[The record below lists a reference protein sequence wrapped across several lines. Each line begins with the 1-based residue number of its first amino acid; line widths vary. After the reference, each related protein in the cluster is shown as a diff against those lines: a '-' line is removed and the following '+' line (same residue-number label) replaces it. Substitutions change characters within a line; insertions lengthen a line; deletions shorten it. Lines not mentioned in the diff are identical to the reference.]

1 MARIVKTKVEFE
13 GRVYERETI
22 VPDEQIAPWPGDADL
37 RLVGRPM
44 PRVDG
49 HARVTG
55 QAIYTSDLR
64 LPGMLHACLLRSPH
78 PHALV
83 RAVDSAAAEA
93 AEGVH
98 LVWHLEQPP
107 PVNELRGRGIFH
119 REVAYQGQEVAL
131 VVASSPETAARA
143 ATAIKVLY
151 EELPFVPDLDAALAE
166 GAPPTLLGEGNLVEP
181 EGKVY
186 ERGDPVQGL
195 READGTVEL
204 SYTTAA
210 AVHSALEAHGC
221 VAHWQ
226 GEDLTL
232 WESTQGVFATRNRV
246 AEALSL
252 PLDRVRVVCD
262 FMGGG
267 FGAKQSAG
275 VHSVLAAQAAR
286 ATGRPV
292 RLMLSRGEE
301 QQTGGYR
308 PATRQRI
315 RLGARRDGTLT
326 LIEHE
331 IWEHMGAH
339 ARGGYSPGGP
349 SRSLY
354 ACPNVRTVTWNVRAN
369 TDTGQAFRAPG
380 YVEGMVALEGA
391 MDALASEL
399 GLDPLALRLKNY
411 TEVDPASGR
420 PYTAKGLRAAYDR
433 GAVHTGWWQRHEGA
447 QQDGPWRYGWGMA
460 SQIWGGGGGPPA
472 RAIVKLL
479 PDGTAEVLAGVQD
492 IGTGTRTVLAQIAA
506 EELGMELDAVRI
518 VVGDT
523 LPTPYGP
530 TSSGS
535 QTLPSAGPAVRAA
548 AADCRRQMLGLA
560 AQMLDREGLGPV
572 VGPQAGPEE
581 LTIEGG
587 EVVLRADPALRIAVK
602 EVARRV
608 GGHTLIGQGARGP
621 NPEAAKAGTFG
632 TQFAR
637 VAVNVETGQVRVLQ
651 VVAVHDV
658 GRIINPLTA
667 RSQVYGGIIQGTGY
681 AVTEERLIDGPTGL
695 HLNADLES
703 YHLPTVMDVPQ
714 MEALFVDDADPLL
727 NNIGAR
733 GLGEPPIIPTAPA
746 ILNAVCDAVRLRLTD
761 LPLTPKRVLEAMRA
775 AKGRDSGTAAGRGGE
790 EAGA

>member
-1 MARIVKTKVEFE
+1 MARIKKTQIEFE
-13 GRVYERETI
+13 GRVYEREI
-22 VPDEQIAPWPGDADL
+22 VVPDQDVPPWGEDAEL
-37 RLVGRPM
+37 RLVGRPL

-49 HARVTG
+49 QARVTG
-55 QAIYTSDLR
+55 QALYTADVR
-64 LPGMLHACLLRSPH
+64 LPGMLHAHLLRSPQ
-78 PHALV
+78 PHARV
-83 RAVDSAAAEA
+83 RAVDSTAAEA
-93 AEGVH
+93 MAGVH
-98 LVWHLEQPP
+98 LVWHVAQPP
-107 PVNELRGRGIFH
+107 PVNQLRGRAIFQP
-119 REVAYQGQEVAL
+119 ELAYQGQEVAL
-131 VVASSPETAARA
+131 VVANSAETAARA
-143 ATAIKVLY
+143 AAAIEVTY
-151 EELPFVPDLDAALAE
+151 EPLPFVPDLEAALAE
-166 GAPPTLLGEGNLVEP
+166 DAPPALLQEDGNLIDP

-186 ERGDPVQGL
+186 ERGDPARGL
-195 READGTVEL
+195 VEADVTVEL
-204 SYTTAA
+204 TYTTAA
-210 AVHSALEAHGC
+210 AVHSALEPHGC
-221 VAHWQ
+221 VARWH
-226 GEDLTL
+226 GDELTL
-232 WESTQGVFATRNRV
+232 WESTQGVFSTRNRV
-246 AEALSL
+246 AEALGL

-292 RLMLSRGEE
+292 RLMLSREEE

-326 LIEHE
+326 LVEHE

-339 ARGGYSPGGP
+339 ARGGFSPGGP

-354 ACPNVRTVTWNVRAN
+354 ACPNVRTVSRTVRAN
-369 TDTGQAFRAPG
+369 TDTGRAFRAPG

-391 MDALASEL
+391 MDALAAEL

-411 TEVDPASGR
+411 AVVDPAGGR
-420 PYTAKGLRAAYDR
+420 PYTGKGLRQAYDR
-433 GAVHTGWWQRHEGA
+433 GAVETGWWQRDQEAPHEA
-447 QQDGPWRYGWGMA
+447 EQDGPWRYGWGMA

-472 RAIVKLL
+472 RAIAKLL
-479 PDGTAEVLAGVQD
+479 SDGTAEVLAGVQD

-506 EELGMELDAVRI
+506 EELGIGLDAVRV

-523 LPTPYGP
+523 LSTPYGP

-548 AADCRRQMLGLA
+548 AADLRQQLLVLA
-560 AQMLDREGLGPV
+560 AQMLEQRDAGLEIGAGDLVVEEG
-572 VGPQAGPEE
+572 Q
-581 LTIEGG
+581 
-587 EVVLRADPALRIAVK
+587 VVLRADPVRRIPVG
-602 EVARRV
+602 EVARRL

-621 NPEAAKAGTFG
+621 NPEEARAGTFG
-632 TQFAR
+632 AQFVR
-637 VAVNVETGQVRVLQ
+637 VAVNVETGQVRVLR

-667 RSQVYGGIIQGTGY
+667 RSQVCGGIIQGMGY
-681 AVTEERLIDGPTGL
+681 ATMEERLVDGPTGL
-695 HLNADLES
+695 HLNADLEA
-703 YHLPTVMDVPQ
+703 YHLPTVMDVPR

-746 ILNAVCDAVRLRLTD
+746 ILNAVCAALALRLTD
-761 LPLTPKRVLEAMRA
+761 LPLTPRRILEAIRA
-775 AKGRDSGTAAGRGGE
+775 ASAAGE
-790 EAGA
+790 EAGE